1 MNLKINF
8 LGKEFKNPIV
18 PASGCFGFGYEFADL
33 YDINILGSISC
44 KGTTLNPRYGNPLP
58 RIAECPS
65 GLINSIGLQNPGVD
79 KVIRE
84 EFVKLAKVYNDKV
97 IANVGGH
104 SILEYTETVKK
115 LNNCDQVFAIELNIS
130 CPNVSGGGMAFGVDP
145 DTAYNLVMEV
155 RKVCK
160 KPLIVKLSPNVTSI
174 IDMAKAVEAAGADAI
189 SLINTMVGM
198 RINLKTGQPIISVK
212 KGGYS
217 GPGIFP
223 VAVRMVYQVSHAV
236 KLPIIGMGGIIC
248 AEDALEFIMAGASAV
263 EIGQAKFTNPNVAI
277 DIQNGLR
284 TFMKSHGYH
293 NLSEMRGIAQVARH
307 NKAHTDEKGRF
318 ADLHAMMK

>member
-84 EFVKLAKVYNDKV
+84 EFVKLSKVYNDKV

-223 VAVRMVYQVSHAV
+223 VAVRMVYEVSHAV
-236 KLPIIGMGGIIC
+236 TIPVIGMGGVTN
-248 AEDALEFIMAGASAV
+248 AYDVLEMMYAGASLVMVGAQNLV
-263 EIGQAKFTNPNVAI
+263 DPYACKKIIEELPLVMEEYGIESLEEIIGKAK
-277 DIQNGLR
+277 
-284 TFMKSHGYH
+284 
-293 NLSEMRGIAQVARH
+293 
-307 NKAHTDEKGRF
+307 
-318 ADLHAMMK
+318 